1 MLRGLSCPLAALVY
15 GGGGIRVLHS
25 SLQTIH
31 GLRPFD
37 FNDPEAPF
45 LGPLLA
51 DSADGGDPGGL
62 VRCRVHAASDPNAIV
77 GCSNAP
83 PSQKRATE
91 APAKFEV
98 ASGASRCVPRNGRN
112 AGGRWVLFMMSSA
125 YLPRAM
131 LARCRTL
138 PRPVTRT
145 PWLGPRFL
153 SSGASSLDAQIAEMN
168 AEMEELF
175 GSPVSDNSGL
185 SQQPM
190 GQQQQR
196 HEAFAPRPAS
206 PDVAAARQA
215 IARTSAASP
224 AADAAKAALLSTIAA
239 SAQELQAACATAPL
253 DVERSTK
260 LACCVA
266 ECVRAIS
273 ELQRLHE

>member
-1 MLRGLSCPLAALVY
+1 
-15 GGGGIRVLHS
+15 
-25 SLQTIH
+25 
-31 GLRPFD
+31 
-37 FNDPEAPF
+37 
-45 LGPLLA
+45 
-51 DSADGGDPGGL
+51 
-62 VRCRVHAASDPNAIV
+62 
-77 GCSNAP
+77 
-83 PSQKRATE
+83 
-91 APAKFEV
+91 
-98 ASGASRCVPRNGRN
+98 
-112 AGGRWVLFMMSSA
+112 MMSSA

>member
-1 MLRGLSCPLAALVY
+1 
-15 GGGGIRVLHS
+15 VLHS

-31 GLRPFD
+31 RLRPFD

-62 VRCRVHAASDPNAIV
+62 ARCRVHAASDPNAIV

-83 PSQKRATE
+83 PSQKRAAREVVSRE
-91 APAKFEV
+91 ARRQV
-98 ASGASRCVPRNGRN
+98 RGRVRHGASRNGRAL
-112 AGGRWVLFMMSSA
+112 AGVLFIMLCA
-125 YLPRAM
+125 YLPRAV